1 MGNYSKEAT
10 TTIPSVLHNPKITLL
25 DKQQK
30 EMHMLST
37 EMGKEK
43 YTYALFVAAK
53 YGKSPKC
60 SLENRI
66 MVCLDNKTK
75 V

>member
-1 MGNYSKEAT
+1 MGYDSKEAT

-25 DKQQK
+25 GKQQK
-30 EMHMLST
+30 QMHMLST
-37 EMGKEK
+37 EMGTGK
-43 YTYALFVAAK
+43 YTYAQFVVTK
-53 YGKSPKC
+53 YGKLPKC